1 MDRITKALR
10 NRKLLLLLIVLRA
23 IVLWAAPT
31 MSRRVRCYP
40 PCTDRELPGWGT
52 MDQKAAA
59 GLQSVLD
66 ADVNRLACLTWRF
79 KSAVLLYGNYHRVK
93 TDGIF
98 VAP

>member
-1 MDRITKALR
+1 
-10 NRKLLLLLIVLRA
+10 
-23 IVLWAAPT
+23 
-31 MSRRVRCYP
+31 
-40 PCTDRELPGWGT
+40 